1 MNQPTTITLTPI
13 PTRRR
18 AVLTFQQPT
27 TLFINREIIENDSFE
42 NDRGATNGWEV
53 TRRIVSSVSCHRI
66 ATSIT
71 YKRRFL
77 LRFFSRDGTTVKFDC
92 SLHAP
97 DTWYPRTVLM
107 TLDAQMHFRNHL
119 GNPVI
124 SIIDSSQGIDICGLL
139 RPCPFTFCKHI
150 KP

>member
-1 MNQPTTITLTPI
+1 MHPYINLLMPISIPNSKTQSRPPREIFFSINEHKFRRYQMHQSTMMTLTPV

-18 AVLTFQQPT
+18 AVLIFQQPT

-107 TLDAQMHFRNHL
+107 TLDA
-119 GNPVI
+119 
-124 SIIDSSQGIDICGLL
+124 
-139 RPCPFTFCKHI
+139 
-150 KP
+150 